1 MMLQII
7 YIDRDFVAVNKPA
20 GLMVHRARGAPQ
32 ETEFALQIVRDLL
45 GSRVYPVHRLDKPT
59 SGVLVFGRH
68 QEAASLLAQ
77 EFSANRVCKRYLAVV
92 RGYAQPE
99 GIIEKPL
106 VKYREGKVRTRI
118 SQEAVTRYFRLGT
131 IELPY
136 PVGPYLTARYSLL
149 LAVPETGRFHQI
161 RRHLQHVSRP
171 VIGDRTHGDSS
182 HNRFFAGVF
191 GCSRMLLTAA
201 ELVFD
206 HPYTGEKT
214 NILAPL
220 DPVFS
225 LVIRSFSWDCLMS
238 AEIIKNR
245 PQLRL
250 PFCL

>member
-1 MMLQII
+1 MLQTL

-32 ETEFALQIVRDLL
+32 ETEFALQMVRDLL

-77 EFSANRVCKRYLAVV
+77 EFSANRVSKRYLAVV
-92 RGYAQPE
+92 RGYADPE

-118 SQEAVTRYFRLGT
+118 SQEAVTRYIRLGT

-136 PVGPYLTARYSLL
+136 AVGPYLTARYSMLI
-149 LAVPETGRFHQI
+149 AAPETGRFHQI
-161 RRHLQHVSRP
+161 RRHLRHISHP
-171 VIGDRTHGDSS
+171 VIGDRAHGDPS

-191 GCSRMLLTAA
+191 DCRRLLLTAA
-201 ELVFD
+201 ELVFA
-206 HPYTGEKT
+206 HPYTGEKK
-214 NILAPL
+214 IIRAPL

-225 LVIRSFSWDCLMS
+225 SIIRSFAWDCLLP
-238 AEIIKNR
+238 AETIKNR
-245 PQLRL
+245 PHLRI
-250 PFCL
+250 PCFR